1 MAIKDL
7 PHLRLG
13 LGPRGSCSSP
23 VRAQGIA
30 PNISLLGLGF
40 IGFRIYFWGVIEDTG
55 QQRCMPC
62 CRVQS
67 TFLLLAGTGSDPSP
81 GLMCQNSLE
90 ARNPKPRGFEGG
102 EFLAWRFVISVSPR
116 PWSVFIGSQK
126 PQPQTFKKEKR
137 GPGKES

>member
-1 MAIKDL
+1 MDL
-7 PHLRLG
+7 DVWQLKT
-13 LGPRGSCSSP
+13 
-23 VRAQGIA
+23 
-30 PNISLLGLGF
+30 
-40 IGFRIYFWGVIEDTG
+40 FRISVWVWVLGVPAHLLSGLRASHRTSRFWGVIEYTG